1 MIRRA
6 EARDAPALAR
16 VHVMSWRAA
25 YPGLLDQGFLDSLDL
40 DAREEWWQRALGRK
54 ANLVS
59 VAEVDGRV
67 EGFCLAAESTTE
79 GWGEIYSLYVT
90 ADHWGQSLGRGLLGV
105 GERDLAGAGFEE
117 ALLWVLEGN
126 TRARD
131 FYERQGW
138 SKGKPIRLEEIGGRP
153 VTEVRYEKSLRPT

>member
-1 MIRRA
+1 MDR
-6 EARDAPALAR
+6 EVAP
-16 VHVMSWRAA
+16 
-25 YPGLLDQGFLDSLDL
+25 
-40 DAREEWWQRALGRK
+40 
-54 ANLVS
+54 
-59 VAEVDGRV
+59 
-67 EGFCLAAESTTE
+67 
-79 GWGEIYSLYVT
+79 
-90 ADHWGQSLGRGLLGV
+90 LGV